1 MLLSFL
7 DNFFTICSWWM
18 LPLLFISWLLGSWY
32 WNVSKGS
39 KLRREVDDLKSNVA
53 GLKTKVLDLKS
64 DLNVKIQENNVLE
77 SDKADL
83 RSRVATAEGNYFAEK
98 EAKEA
103 LEGVIAPINIPWNV
117 ILHSMECF
125 VKMILA

>member
-103 LEGVIAPINIPWNV
+103 LEGEVAE
-117 ILHSMECF
+117 L
-125 VKMILA
+125 KKRLG